1 MTLGAVAF
9 AVALFWILLHAFA
22 RRAASTS
29 SGTLLPHPLTSSRPR
44 LRSHGRPTTLFHTP
58 TTRLTLSA
66 LALTLESTALNA
78 PHDALAARLTRRRHA
93 PLRRAL
99 LVFYDA
105 GTALGALGMAASLA
119 LLVWTL
125 WQLSQVLFYAS
136 PVPGD
141 VAAPAL
147 ASATAAH
154 AKRTFEDAIIP
165 ANSVIASDGIQLKLL
180 VSSLVDDT
188 LTAAHTRT
196 LFRFQ
201 A

>member
-1 MTLGAVAF
+1 MPFRAACACLHSVRSARRRCLLAVQHVHRMTLGAVAF
-9 AVALFWILLHAFA
+9 AIALFWILLHAFA

-58 TTRLTLSA
+58 TTRLRLSA

-119 LLVWTL
+119 LLV
-125 WQLSQVLFYAS
+125 
-136 PVPGD
+136 
-141 VAAPAL
+141 
-147 ASATAAH
+147 
-154 AKRTFEDAIIP
+154 
-165 ANSVIASDGIQLKLL
+165 
-180 VSSLVDDT
+180 
-188 LTAAHTRT
+188 
-196 LFRFQ
+196 
-201 A
+201 

>member
-1 MTLGAVAF
+1 M
-9 AVALFWILLHAFA
+9 
-22 RRAASTS
+22 
-29 SGTLLPHPLTSSRPR
+29 
-44 LRSHGRPTTLFHTP
+44 
-58 TTRLTLSA
+58 
-66 LALTLESTALNA
+66 
-78 PHDALAARLTRRRHA
+78 
-93 PLRRAL
+93 
-99 LVFYDA
+99 
-105 GTALGALGMAASLA
+105 
-119 LLVWTL
+119 
-125 WQLSQVLFYAS
+125 LFYAS